1 MMTNNSIEEI
11 ISGLR
16 HCLAGEQYK
25 DEPCKGCPY
34 EDNMW
39 PTLYCREHLYEDAIQ
54 ALEDYECNAKEWLPT
69 TISGMVQ
76 CPHCKAYWIGEITY
90 NKFFRHC
97 PRCGKRVKEI
107 TSEQER
113 K

>member
-1 MMTNNSIEEI
+1 MTNNSIEEI

-34 EDNMW
+34 DNNA
-39 PTLYCREHLYEDAIQ
+39 LYCREHLYEDAIK
-54 ALEDYECNAKEWLPT
+54 ALEDYECNAKEWLST
-69 TISGMVQ
+69 TIFGMVQ
-76 CPHCKAYWIGEITY
+76 CPYCKAYWNGEVTY

-107 TSEQER
+107 TSEKER
-113 K
+113 E